1 MNMYYGD
8 FQSWHDVC
16 REFQVEV
23 PEPDEV
29 LLALYDQPAYEGYAD
44 VIYRVGDR
52 YFWVTASHCSCY
64 GLEGQWE
71 PEEYSRDLLRGAL
84 ERGLQ
89 FYSLEDGEGA
99 RLRQSLLDRLA

>member
-8 FQSWHDVC
+8 FQSWRDVC
-16 REFQVEV
+16 EQFQVEV

-52 YFWVTASHCSCY
+52 YFWATASHCSCY
-64 GLEGQWE
+64 GLEEQWE
-71 PEEYSRDLLRGAL
+71 PEEYSREQLREAL

-89 FYSLEDGEGA
+89 FYSLEDDEGS
-99 RLRQSLLDRLA
+99 RIRQSLLERLG